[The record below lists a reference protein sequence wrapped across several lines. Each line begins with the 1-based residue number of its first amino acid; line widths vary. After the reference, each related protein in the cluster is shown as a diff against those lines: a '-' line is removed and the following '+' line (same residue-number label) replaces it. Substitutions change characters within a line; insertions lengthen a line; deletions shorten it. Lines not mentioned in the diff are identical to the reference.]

1 MKEEM
6 QKTPSGCHAEV
17 RTESRGMHGVQT
29 SMGIIENN
37 LVEVP
42 IVKGDLL
49 THIVSPSNMNT
60 AYRRVVS
67 NAGSGGIDGMEVK
80 ELLPYLR
87 SHKDELV
94 KSLVDGKYRP
104 NPVRRVEIPKDNGK
118 KRPLGIP
125 TVVDRLV
132 QQSIAQVLQPLYEPQ
147 FSPYI
152 PDHPPP
158 HTHTF

>member
-1 MKEEM
+1 
-6 QKTPSGCHAEV
+6 
-17 RTESRGMHGVQT
+17 
-29 SMGIIENN
+29 MGIVENN

-42 IVKGDLL
+42 IVEGDLL
-49 THIVSPSNMNT
+49 TQIISPSNMNL
-60 AYRRVVS
+60 AYKRVVG

-94 KSLVDGKYRP
+94 RKLMDGKYRP

-132 QQSIAQVLQPLYEPQ
+132 QQSIAQVLQPLYESQ
-147 FSPYI
+147 FSP
-152 PDHPPP
+152 
-158 HTHTF
+158 

>member
-6 QKTPSGCHAEV
+6 QKTHSGCHAEAG
-17 RTESRGMHGVQT
+17 TESRGMHGVQT
-29 SMGIIENN
+29 CMGIIENN

-49 THIVSPSNMNT
+49 TQIVSPSNMNL
-60 AYRRVVS
+60 AYKRVVS

-94 KSLVDGKYRP
+94 NRSLLKA
-104 NPVRRVEIPKDNGK
+104 
-118 KRPLGIP
+118 
-125 TVVDRLV
+125 
-132 QQSIAQVLQPLYEPQ
+132 S
-147 FSPYI
+147 FS
-152 PDHPPP
+152 
-158 HTHTF
+158 

>member
-6 QKTPSGCHAEV
+6 QKTGNVWHVETG
-17 RTESRGMHGVQT
+17 TESRCTHGVQT
-29 SMGIIENN
+29 CMGIIENN

-42 IVKGDLL
+42 IVGDELL
-49 THIVSPSNMNT
+49 THILSPINMNL
-60 AYRRVVS
+60 AYKRVVGY
-67 NAGSGGIDGMEVK
+67 AGRGGIDGMEVK

-87 SHKDELV
+87 SHNDELV
-94 KSLVDGKYRP
+94 KKLLDGKYRP

-132 QQSIAQVLQPLYEPQ
+132 QKV
-147 FSPYI
+147 
-152 PDHPPP
+152 
-158 HTHTF
+158 